1 MKFNV
6 IAAAVAA
13 ALLSF
18 NAVAQDKQKQDTQ
31 SQSPS
36 ASSPASSG
44 SNSPAASGSSSSGA
58 SAGAEKSNGGA
69 SASSGA
75 SSPAKK
81 AEGSAAAGGS
91 KGGQKMSHN
100 PDTIKQV
107 QTKLKEQGHDV
118 GEADGKM
125 GPKTM
130 AGLKAFQQSKNM
142 KATGQLD
149 QQTMAAL
156 GVDSASGGAS
166 ASKKSEGSASG
177 DMPKKQ

>member
-1 MKFNV
+1 MRFNV

-13 ALLSF
+13 AMLSF
-18 NAVAQDKQKQDTQ
+18 SAVAQDKKPEQ
-31 SQSPS
+31 SAQGSS
-36 ASSPASSG
+36 ASSQSTPGSSA
-44 SNSPAASGSSSSGA
+44 PAAST
-58 SAGAEKSNGGA
+58 EKSNGGA
-69 SASSGA
+69 SASGGA

-91 KGGQKMSHN
+91 KGGQRMSHN
-100 PDTIKQV
+100 AETIKQV

-166 ASKKSEGSASG
+166 ASKKSEGSARTATSS
-177 DMPKKQ
+177 P